1 MPFSA
6 ILNWEKKV
14 DGNLSWKCWNW
25 RRWDGGVGEKPPI
38 LWAPDTGRDPPSPR
52 PLTIPQ
58 NSPTG
63 PEKGDTVA
71 YLKSQN
77 AVEFR
82 LLFNIDANTAMNA
95 RKYGTWFYL
104 IKSYSILGFCVYCSA
119 YI

>member
-1 MPFSA
+1 MAICLGSA
-6 ILNWEKKV
+6 GTRG
-14 DGNLSWKCWNW
+14 DGMLVRNPLC
-25 RRWDGGVGEKPPI
+25 
-38 LWAPDTGRDPPSPR
+38 LWAPDTGREPPPPR

-77 AVEFR
+77 AIEFR

-104 IKSYSILGFCVYCSA
+104 IKSYSILGFWVYRSA